1 MFFFP
6 CALLAY
12 PPHGRYGAACLESTR
27 LAGLANEVD
36 PISAGPLALSSG
48 AHVSF
53 VELSRGATSG
63 EVGVRKA
70 AGEEVRKGGKGEGL
84 KREVGVV
91 EAVRREEQGERD
103 TRRED
108 KLWEM
113 IKCVLFS
120 FEMSM
125 EKLTR

>member
-1 MFFFP
+1 M
-6 CALLAY
+6 
-12 PPHGRYGAACLESTR
+12 
-27 LAGLANEVD
+27 
-36 PISAGPLALSSG
+36 
-48 AHVSF
+48 
-53 VELSRGATSG
+53 
-63 EVGVRKA
+63 GVRKA